1 MSTLVRWH
9 TIYWLQQLLHITMLF
24 QGKQETQFKAVL
36 TLQIAVTQEELDWN
50 TTSIVDS
57 IKEQVSD
64 IGKTCIISSIPK
76 K

>member
-1 MSTLVRWH
+1 M
-9 TIYWLQQLLHITMLF
+9 
-24 QGKQETQFKAVL
+24 AVL
-36 TLQIAVTQEELDWN
+36 TLQIAVTQEELDLN
-50 TTSIVDS
+50 TASIVDS